1 MLNFNRLDIIGHL
14 GKDAVAKTFQSKNG
28 EYRTLRFNV
37 GVNHLTYTASGD
49 KREHTEWFHTVQS
62 FNKNEKGN
70 YPEQFKYLWDNLST
84 GTPVHIT
91 GRLATRTFKDK
102 DGEQSITE
110 LIVNGGG
117 AIRVLASA
125 GTSSSGEVMERG
137 NSSSSGTEMKRDSAD
152 SSGEEMKR
160 EASSNAQP
168 EQELED
174 APF

>member
-1 MLNFNRLDIIGHL
+1 MLNFNRLDILGHL
-14 GKDAVAKTFQSKNG
+14 GKDAVAKTFNSKNG

-70 YPEQFKYLWDNLST
+70 YPESFQYLWDNLQT
-84 GTPVHIT
+84 GTPVHVT

-117 AIRVLASA
+117 AIRVLSSA
-125 GTSSSGEVMERG
+125 GGSSNGEVLERSNSNSSGK
-137 NSSSSGTEMKRDSAD
+137 EMKRDSAD

-160 EASSNAQP
+160 EATNNSQP
-168 EQELED
+168 DEPLDDE
-174 APF
+174 PF